1 MENLFLQIIAGE
13 LPSTK
18 VYEDEHTLVILDINP
33 HSKGHLLVM
42 PKKKHRNIFDIPD
55 ETLCEMIK
63 ITKKLAL
70 AVVKTLNADGVNFHM
85 NNEEAAGQEVMH
97 AHIHIVPRFKGDGVY
112 ASPKH
117 LSYKE
122 GEKEE
127 LAEKIQKNI
136 D

>member
-13 LPSTK
+13 IPSTK
-18 VYEDEHTLVILDINP
+18 VYEDEHILVILDINP

-42 PKKKHRNIFDIPD
+42 PKKKHRNIFDIPND
-55 ETLCEMIK
+55 ILCEMIK
-63 ITKKLAL
+63 ITRKLSL
-70 AVVKTLNADGVNFHM
+70 AVVKALNADGVNFHM

-112 ASPKH
+112 SPPKH

-122 GEKEE
+122 GEQEE
-127 LAEKIQKNI
+127 IAKKIQKNI